1 MSWQNIRGH
10 DAVVEHFRRL
20 IASGRLPHA
29 MLFVG
34 PPSVGKSTFAR
45 ALARALLCTENPP
58 ELLQPC
64 GHCPSCKQVDV
75 ETHPDLIIARRP
87 EEKQVIPVD
96 TIRDDVCAKL
106 ALKPMMGKNRV
117 AIVEDADYLNEESSN
132 AFLKTLEEPGPGS
145 VLILIGTSPDNQL
158 DTIVSRCQVVKFQP
172 LSAADIESILLEK
185 QLVTTTEEARKLA
198 DGAEGS
204 IARALALADQTY
216 RGLFETVV
224 SELAE
229 TPNPVAPSIAK
240 QIEDHIKNCN
250 KEAAIQRRRAILLLE
265 DLSRFFRE
273 VLWAGAGLGS
283 PSGDSGRERLA
294 QALAQACEPEDIF
307 IMTDRTMLS
316 ISQIQGNG
324 NMGLVVSAWAADICH
339 ILNQARTG
347 AR

>member
-10 DAVVEHFRRL
+10 DAVVDHFRLL
-20 IASGRLPHA
+20 IKSGRLPHA

-58 ELLQPC
+58 ELLEPC
-64 GHCPSCKQVDV
+64 GQCPACKQVDV

-96 TIRDDVCAKL
+96 TIRDDVCSKL

-117 AIVEDADYLNEESSN
+117 ALVEDADFLNEESSN

-172 LSAADIESILLEK
+172 LSAADIEAILLDK
-185 QLVTTTEEARKLA
+185 HLVASTEEARQLA
-198 DGAEGS
+198 NAAEGS

-216 RGLFETVV
+216 RGLFEFVV
-224 SELAE
+224 SELADSA
-229 TPNPVAPSIAK
+229 NQIAPTLAK
-240 QIEDHIKNCN
+240 QIEDHIKNCH
-250 KEAAIQRRRAILLLE
+250 KEASVQRRRAILLME
-265 DLSRFFRE
+265 DLSRFFRD

-283 PSGDSGRERLA
+283 PSGDSGRENLA
-294 QALAQACEPEDIF
+294 KAMAQACEPEDIF

-339 ILNQARTG
+339 ILHQARTG
-347 AR
+347 GR